1 MAEMEKVEF
10 EFPDEASEN
19 PRKGGAVVKAQ
30 DDEIE
35 IIDDTP
41 EQDRNR
47 KPMEEPPKEFEED
60 EIAKYDESVQKRIK
74 HFTKGYHE
82 ERRAK
87 EAAEREREAAVNF
100 AKTLAEE
107 NKNLKGSLHQGQSAL
122 LEQAKKVVANEM
134 EQAKRKFKEAY
145 ESGDSDA
152 LTAAQEEMTMVKMK
166 AERVN
171 NFKPAPLPEEKP
183 VVQPQQV
190 QAQEAPVDPK
200 LKSWLSENDWY
211 GSNKRMTAYALG
223 MHEDLVT
230 EGVKAGS
237 DDYYK
242 RINDEMR
249 VRFPDVFESGKSED
263 APPPRTQ
270 KSSVVA
276 PATRSTAPR
285 KVVLTKSQV
294 EIAKRLGV
302 PLELYARK
310 VADDWLKVQ
319 LSCKRCG
326 ARGDACTS
334 RGAMNE
340 GVSASARASACK

>member
-1 MAEMEKVEF
+1 MTMEQTEF
-10 EFPDEASEN
+10 EFPDEAAEN
-19 PRKGGAVVKAQ
+19 PRKGGKAVELDEKP
-30 DDEIE
+30 EIE
-35 IIDDTP
+35 VVDDTP
-41 EQDRNR
+41 EADRNR
-47 KPMEEPPKEFEED
+47 KPMEEPPKDVTDEELS
-60 EIAKYDESVQKRIK
+60 KYDESVQKRIK

-87 EAAEREREAAVNF
+87 ETALREKEEALR
-100 AKTLAEE
+100 LAQTIIEE

-166 AERVN
+166 VERVN
-171 NFKPAPLPEEKP
+171 NFKPAPLPTEKP
-183 VVQPQQV
+183 VVQTQQV
-190 QAQEAPVDPK
+190 RQQEAPVDPK
-200 LKSWLSENDWY
+200 LKSWLSENEWY

-230 EGVKAGS
+230 DGVQAGS

-242 RINDEMR
+242 RIDVEMR
-249 VRFPDVFESGKSED
+249 ARFPDVLGSGKSED
-263 APPPRTQ
+263 ANTSRTT
-270 KSSVVA
+270 KTSVVA

-310 VADDWLKVQ
+310 VAEEMRK
-319 LSCKRCG
+319 
-326 ARGDACTS
+326 
-334 RGAMNE
+334 
-340 GVSASARASACK
+340 